1 MFQTM
6 ETMETEV
13 PIVPQMKLGLNT
25 TVKITLN
32 MVVAMGST
40 KNGSKHIAK
49 LLAAVVNQI
58 LRHQFSFYL
67 EMISLI
73 LSICSLKFMF
83 LIN

>member
-40 KNGSKHIAK
+40 KNGSKNIAK